1 MRERAGLTID
11 ELRRKTKALVVTR
24 GSKGAEIYV
33 GDTVHVI
40 PRVQMPIKPVDPM
53 GCGDAFRA
61 GLLYGILNG
70 LDWKVTGRL
79 ANVIGAIKVTT
90 HGCQNHHFDWD
101 KLRSMY
107 QQAYD
112 EPWPL

>member
-1 MRERAGLTID
+1 MAINDYESELMRERAGLSVE
-11 ELRRKTKALVVTR
+11 ELSKKVEALIVTR

-33 GDTVHVI
+33 GDTVHLI

-61 GLLYGILNG
+61 GLLYGISRG
-70 LDWKVTGRL
+70 LDWKITGRL

-90 HGCQNHHFDWD
+90 PAARTISSTGT
-101 KLRSMY
+101 R
-107 QQAYD
+107 
-112 EPWPL
+112 